1 MIVGVQVPRFLC
13 SLVYGMPL
21 HGRVTMCTHVCWCG
35 WLGGV
40 GVGVGGAGVDMGVGM
55 GVWACG
61 CVGVGV
67 GEHGVGYGKLKFLE
81 SEHGAGHAGFA
92 SCTHNRARTC
102 TYAGT

>member
-1 MIVGVQVPRFLC
+1 
-13 SLVYGMPL
+13 
-21 HGRVTMCTHVCWCG
+21 MC
-35 WLGGV
+35 
-40 GVGVGGAGVDMGVGM
+40 VGVGGWVVWGWGWEVRGWIWVW
-55 GVWACG
+55 VWACG
-61 CVGVGV
+61 RVGVGV